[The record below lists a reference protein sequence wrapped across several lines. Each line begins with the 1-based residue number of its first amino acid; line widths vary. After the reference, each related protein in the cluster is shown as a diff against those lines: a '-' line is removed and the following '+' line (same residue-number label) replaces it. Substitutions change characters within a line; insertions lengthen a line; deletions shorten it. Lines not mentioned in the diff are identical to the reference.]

1 MIIMNKNIDK
11 KILQALKNELVRQKN
26 HIELIAS
33 ENYVSEAILKI
44 SGSVCTNK
52 YAEGYPSKRYYGG
65 CENIDIL
72 EQLAIDTVKQIYN
85 ADHANVQPHS
95 GSQANQAVYFALLQ
109 PGDKVVGMELDAG
122 GHLTH
127 GHPLNFSG
135 KTYSFYGYG
144 VDKVT
149 EMIDYEAV
157 RKLVLEVKPKLLIAG
172 ASAYSRAIDFA
183 KFKAIADEV
192 KAYLMVDM
200 AHIAGLIASDLHQ
213 NPVEFA
219 DVVTST
225 THKTLRGPRGGLI
238 LCKVNLAKKIDSAV
252 FPGIQGG
259 PLENTIAAKAQCF
272 LEALTDEFKNYQAQ
286 VIKNAQVLASE
297 LKLQGFRIVADG
309 TDNHLLMVDVKSSIN
324 MTGKIAEKTLQSIG
338 VICNKNM
345 IPFDSEKPMTASGI
359 RLGTVAM
366 TTRGFKTEEFKQVG
380 QIIASA
386 LKHADNEQQLNIL
399 QTQVEQLLI
408 KFPIYEAIEY

>member
-1 MIIMNKNIDK
+1 MNKNIDS
-11 KILQALKNELVRQKN
+11 KILQVLKSELTRQKK

-52 YAEGYPSKRYYGG
+52 YAEGYPDKRYYGG
-65 CENIDIL
+65 CDNIDIL
-72 EQLAIDTVKQIYN
+72 EQLAIDTVKKIYN

-109 PGDKVVGMELDAG
+109 PGDKVVGMQLDAG

-144 VDKVT
+144 VDKTT
-149 EMIDYEAV
+149 EMIDYDAV
-157 RKLVLEVKPKLLIAG
+157 RNLVLEVKPKLLIAG
-172 ASAYSRAIDFA
+172 ASAYSKSIDFA
-183 KFKAIADEV
+183 KFRTIADEV
-192 KAYLMVDM
+192 NAYLMVDM
-200 AHIAGLIASDLHQ
+200 AHIAGLIAADLHQ

-238 LCKVNLAKKIDSAV
+238 LCKENLAKKIDSAV

-272 LEALTDEFKNYQAQ
+272 LEALSDDFKTYQIQ
-286 VIKNAQVLASE
+286 VIKNAQTLASE
-297 LKLQGFRIVADG
+297 LKTQGFRIVADG
-309 TDNHLLMVDVKSSIN
+309 TDNHLLMVNVKSSIN
-324 MTGKIAEKTLQSIG
+324 MTGKVAEQTLQSIG
-338 VICNKNM
+338 IICNKNM
-345 IPFDSEKPMTASGI
+345 IPFDKEKPMITSGI
-359 RLGTVAM
+359 RLGTATM
-366 TTRGFKTEEFKQVG
+366 TTRGFKTEEFKQVA
-380 QIIASA
+380 QIIALA
-386 LKHADNEQQLNIL
+386 LKNADNK
-399 QTQVEQLLI
+399 EQLMMLQI
-408 KFPIYEAIEY
+408 EVNQLLDKFPIYEEIEY